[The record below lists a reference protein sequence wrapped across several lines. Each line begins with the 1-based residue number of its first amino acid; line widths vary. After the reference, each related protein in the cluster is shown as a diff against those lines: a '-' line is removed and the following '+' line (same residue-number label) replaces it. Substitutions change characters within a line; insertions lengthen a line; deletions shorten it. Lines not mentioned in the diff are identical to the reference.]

1 MKMKVALSSI
11 ISGLAI
17 VLSTSVPTFADTTSS
32 QSTNGNSVIT
42 TISIPATTTSSKGI
56 SPDSTV
62 TGNAGTATLT
72 MFNGGSRTQIDANWQ
87 LKSTVGPIL
96 WEDVT
101 VTLSNGKSD
110 NYDGPGPIFSSSAS
124 GQFTFSGLKSGTTY
138 SGVLSGWIETDE
150 IATAEIG
157 PVTDYATTLS

>member
-62 TGNAGTATLT
+62 TGVRRE
-72 MFNGGSRTQIDANWQ
+72 SPRI
-87 LKSTVGPIL
+87 
-96 WEDVT
+96 
-101 VTLSNGKSD
+101 
-110 NYDGPGPIFSSSAS
+110 
-124 GQFTFSGLKSGTTY
+124 Y
-138 SGVLSGWIETDE
+138 SWDE
-150 IATAEIG
+150 SLLLFVA
-157 PVTDYATTLS
+157 VNH